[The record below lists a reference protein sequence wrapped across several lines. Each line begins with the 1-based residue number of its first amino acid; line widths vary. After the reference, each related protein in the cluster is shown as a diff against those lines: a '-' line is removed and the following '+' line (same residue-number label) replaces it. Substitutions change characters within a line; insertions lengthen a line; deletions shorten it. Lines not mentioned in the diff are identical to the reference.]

1 MLMLSDF
8 YGAFASASFALLGL
22 WLVVV
27 QIRIGEW
34 RGSEFHV
41 RQSYGIALHFVLP
54 GVMSVAALI
63 DPFDPAFWR
72 ISFAIVALGGAVIL
86 IMVRDRSGRPQR
98 TAARAAYALAIVL
111 YLAVAALAGAGGT
124 VALRTEAFLL
134 IALVF
139 LGFNAAWL
147 LLFEQPQE
155 ATAAAPNPAA
165 PPGPAAGSLPEAQS
179 P

>member
-1 MLMLSDF
+1 M
-8 YGAFASASFALLGL
+8 
-22 WLVVV
+22 
-27 QIRIGEW
+27 
-34 RGSEFHV
+34 
-41 RQSYGIALHFVLP
+41 
-54 GVMSVAALI
+54 
-63 DPFDPAFWR
+63 
-72 ISFAIVALGGAVIL
+72 
-86 IMVRDRSGRPQR
+86 
-98 TAARAAYALAIVL
+98 
-111 YLAVAALAGAGGT
+111 
-124 VALRTEAFLL
+124 ALRTEAFLL

>member
-86 IMVRDRSGRPQR
+86 IMVRDRSGGRSAPRPAPR
-98 TAARAAYALAIVL
+98 TRSPSSC
-111 YLAVAALAGAGGT
+111 T
-124 VALRTEAFLL
+124 WRSRR
-134 IALVF
+134 
-139 LGFNAAWL
+139 W
-147 LLFEQPQE
+147 
-155 ATAAAPNPAA
+155 
-165 PPGPAAGSLPEAQS
+165 PGPAGPWRCGPRPSC
-179 P
+179 